1 MKWKPFWRLPVTE
14 HSGTGEHKKILHLF
28 PEFKR
33 GGAQINVLRFINA
46 SLDDFEH
53 HVAAAPQDKT
63 LEAEY
68 DASGTVIHP
77 IDMTSVKLR
86 SIRVLVKLIKEL
98 KPDIVHVNGKGAAF
112 YGFVSSFFTAFQVP
126 GRRSPESSSYRMFHT
141 MRGFHIKYSGIKLKA
156 YLAFER
162 AVAGRMDG
170 TVLVS
175 PSEKELLNT
184 KIPGLDQ
191 SRLFLIPNGI
201 NIKDASLPADISR
214 CLESYSKNIITL
226 SRLSHQ
232 KDLITMVDAFDL
244 IAGDIE
250 DAALHVMGGET
261 PQDRDYAGTVRRR
274 IEKSPYKE
282 RIFLWGSVK
291 DAGSLIRYFDLYWS
305 TALFEGLPTAVVEAA
320 LCRIPIVG
328 TDCVGNKDLI
338 IPGKTGILTSP
349 GDAAGNA
356 EGIREAITLLEKG
369 KFVSLVDEAERI
381 CLEFSPENNVLK
393 IKKMYRSVSED

>member
-1 MKWKPFWRLPVTE
+1 MAE
-14 HSGTGEHKKILHLF
+14 HSGVEKRKKILHLF

-46 SLDDFEH
+46 SRDDFEH
-53 HVAAAPQDKT
+53 HVAAFPQDKT

-68 DASGTVIHP
+68 DASGTIVHP
-77 IDMTSVKLR
+77 IDMCSVKLS
-86 SIRVLVKLIKEL
+86 SIRALVRLIKEI

-112 YGFVSSFFTAFQVP
+112 YGYLSSFFTGFKKA
-126 GRRSPESSSYRMFHT
+126 GRGREGDYRIFHT
-141 MRGFHIKYSGIKLKA
+141 MRGFHIKYSGVKLKF

-162 AVAGRMDG
+162 ASANRIDG

-175 PSEKELLNT
+175 PSEKDLLNSR
-184 KIPGLDQ
+184 IPGLDQ

-201 NIKDASLPADISR
+201 NIIDAELPLEIST
-214 CLESYSKNIITL
+214 CLKSFTKNIVTL

-232 KDLITMVDAFDL
+232 KDLITMINAFDL
-244 IAGDIE
+244 FAAEFEG
-250 DAALHVMGGET
+250 AALHIMGGET
-261 PQDRDYAGTVRRR
+261 PQDREYAESVRNR

-320 LCRIPIVG
+320 LCRVPIVG

-338 IPGKTGILTSP
+338 LPGKTGILTSP
-349 GDAAGNA
+349 ADAEDNA
-356 EGIREAITLLEKG
+356 DGIREAFTLIENG
-369 KFVSLVDEAERI
+369 EFNVLVNEAEKI
-381 CLEFSPENNVLK
+381 CLEFSPENNVMK
-393 IKKMYRSVSED
+393 IKEMYNSASVD